1 MDWLDKKAM
10 AAYGR
15 STCKGCTNRPWI
27 NQQMCDICTKAYVKG
42 YKACYRAEH
51 KKRKE

>member
-27 NQQMCDICTKAYVKG
+27 NQHICDICKASYLKG
-42 YKACYRAEH
+42 YKTGYRT
-51 KKRKE
+51 KKTKQ